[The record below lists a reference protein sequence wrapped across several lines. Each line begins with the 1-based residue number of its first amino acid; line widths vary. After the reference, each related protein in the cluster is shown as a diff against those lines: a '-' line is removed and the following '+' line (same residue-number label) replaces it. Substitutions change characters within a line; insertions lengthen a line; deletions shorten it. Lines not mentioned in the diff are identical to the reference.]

1 MENYRTRRLLL
12 RSWKESDRE
21 AFARLNA
28 DREVMEFLLGVQDRA
43 ASDALVDRFDAH
55 FAEHGFGPWA
65 IEVQNGESFIGFVG
79 LRRVGFDAQFTPA
92 VEIAWRLAR
101 SAWGHGY
108 ATEAAREACRIA
120 FDVLRVPEIV
130 SFTVPDNVR
139 SRAVMGRLGMT
150 RDVTGDFNH
159 PLVPQGHPLRR
170 HVLYRLTAKHW
181 ASPPST

>member
-1 MENYRTRRLLL
+1 MDYRTPRLLL

-28 DREVMEFLLGVQDRA
+28 DPEVMEFLLGLPDRA
-43 ASDALVDRFDAH
+43 ASDALVVHIDAH
-55 FAEHGFGPWA
+55 FAEHGFGLWA
-65 IEVQNGESFIGFVG
+65 VEVQNGESFIGFVG
-79 LRRVGFDAQFTPA
+79 LRRVGFDAPFTPA

-120 FDVLRVPEIV
+120 FDVLRLPEIV
-130 SFTVPDNVR
+130 SFTVPGNVR
-139 SRAVMGRLGMT
+139 SRAVIGRLGMT
-150 RDVTGDFNH
+150 RDVPGDFDH
-159 PLVPQGHPLRR
+159 PKVPEGHPLRR

-181 ASPPST
+181 ASRVST